1 MSAVLAVLLSTAPVL
16 GAGGIPQG
24 WEAVS
29 FGKRPATSYE
39 WSAADGAIHAKASS
53 SASGLI
59 TRFSRPVAEAP
70 VLRWRWKVAGTLPK
84 GDERRKSGDDYAARV
99 YVAFAYDPARA
110 DAATRLKY
118 GLAKKLKGEYP
129 PHAAINYIW
138 ANKLPKGEARA
149 NAYTRRVMMFAVRS
163 GDAEAGRWH
172 AEERNV
178 LEDYRRLFGEE
189 PPPYAGIAV
198 MTDADDTKG
207 EAEAWYADIRLARDY
222 P

>member
-1 MSAVLAVLLSTAPVL
+1 MSAVLAVLLSTAPAL
-16 GAGGIPQG
+16 GPGGLPRG

-39 WSAADGAIHAKASS
+39 WSVADGAIHAQASS

-59 TRFSRPVAEAP
+59 TRFTRPVAEAP
-70 VLRWRWKVAGTLPK
+70 VLRWRWKVAGTLPE

-99 YVAFAYDPARA
+99 YVAFVYDPARA
-110 DAATRLKY
+110 SATTRLKY
-118 GLAKKLKGEYP
+118 GVAKKLKGEYP

-138 ANKLPKGEARA
+138 ANRLARGEALP
-149 NAYTRRVMMFAVRS
+149 NAYTPRVMMLAVRS
-163 GDAEAGRWH
+163 GDAEAGQWRE
-172 AEERNV
+172 EERDV

-207 EAEAWYADIRLARDY
+207 RAEAWFSSLTLGAR
-222 P
+222 